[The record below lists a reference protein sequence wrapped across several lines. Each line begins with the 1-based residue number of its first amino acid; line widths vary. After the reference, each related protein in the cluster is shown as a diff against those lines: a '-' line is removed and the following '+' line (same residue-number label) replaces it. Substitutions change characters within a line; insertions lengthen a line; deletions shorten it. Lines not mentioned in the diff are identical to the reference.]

1 MNREDRIFLLWL
13 IRTRYAVLLQPGQWC
28 CSRAALNV
36 RAFWMAALASVFH
49 CPSKALGWEF
59 PLWLSRL
66 QTWWVSMR
74 MWLWSLA
81 SLSGLRILSYY
92 SCSSNSTPSLGTTIC
107 CRCGPKKQKKKKSFK
122 LFHIHVFLPMLAEL
136 TNRSYPPLFK
146 TQLTVCFLV
155 LYLCLCGN
163 NKTWYLLT
171 AHYTSG
177 TTTLWAKY
185 YYLHI
190 TDENWGLN

>member
-107 CRCGPKKQKKKKSFK
+107 CRCGPKKQKKKKASNCFTFTYFCQYWQNWQTGHT
-122 LFHIHVFLPMLAEL
+122 LPSLRHSWLCVFLCCIYASVAIIKPDI
-136 TNRSYPPLFK
+136 Y
-146 TQLTVCFLV
+146 
-155 LYLCLCGN
+155 
-163 NKTWYLLT
+163 
-171 AHYTSG
+171 
-177 TTTLWAKY
+177 
-185 YYLHI
+185 
-190 TDENWGLN
+190 